1 MTEPRDPLIEH
12 VLAEAERIERAVD
25 RRYER
30 RGGLA
35 RLGLPPLTDDQPA
48 EDRTFNQTFTWRY
61 LFTWQEAERSRRYV
75 IALPVDRCIAAREPV
90 EEQIERWLNG
100 RSASVRVVGPR
111 VKFREGLRAYEVTTS
126 VSLSA
131 PAA

>member
-1 MTEPRDPLIEH
+1 MTDADDPLIEH

-30 RGGLA
+30 RGGLT
-35 RLGLPPLTDDQPA
+35 RLSLPPISEDQA
-48 EDRTFNQTFTWRY
+48 DLSQTFTWRY

-75 IALPVDRCIAAREPV
+75 IALPVDRCIAARQPV
-90 EEQIERWLNG
+90 EEQIEKWLID
-100 RSASVRVVGPR
+100 RSASVSVLDPR

-126 VSLSA
+126 VTLSGR
-131 PAA
+131 PA

>member
-1 MTEPRDPLIEH
+1 MTDAKDPLIEH

-30 RGGLA
+30 RGGLV
-35 RLGLPPLTDDQPA
+35 RLSLPPISD
-48 EDRTFNQTFTWRY
+48 DRTDQSQTFTWRY

-75 IALPVDRCIAAREPV
+75 IALPVDRCIAARQPV
-90 EEQIERWLNG
+90 EEQIEKWLNS
-100 RSASVRVVGPR
+100 RSATVSVLGPR

-126 VSLSA
+126 VTLSGR
-131 PAA
+131 PA

>member
-1 MTEPRDPLIEH
+1 MTEPDDPLIGH

-35 RLGLPPLTDDQPA
+35 RFGLPTAADEHAGQ
-48 EDRTFNQTFTWRY
+48 TQTFTWRY

-75 IALPVDRCIAAREPV
+75 ISLPVDRCITARQPV
-90 EEQIERWLNG
+90 EEQIESWLNG
-100 RSASVRVVGPR
+100 RQAAARIAGPR
-111 VKFREGLRAYEVTTS
+111 VKFREGLRAYEVTTN
-126 VSLSA
+126 VTLSER
-131 PAA
+131 PA